1 MPPVKATVWSGAE
14 LVTVILP
21 EPVTGEP
28 DTDIPVPAE
37 IPTLV
42 TVPLP
47 VPAPIKLLTSAPV
60 IPVFKLGVEPFDK
73 IAGTPVSGELL
84 VTVILPELVT
94 GEPETDIPV
103 PAVMPTLV
111 TVPVFVVADVFIVT
125 VFPER
130 TVVILVPPA
139 ISTVSASSIVAVPP
153 LSAVS
158 FQVDIVPPL
167 LGELFVIV

>member
-1 MPPVKATVWSGAE
+1 
-14 LVTVILP
+14 
-21 EPVTGEP
+21 
-28 DTDIPVPAE
+28 
-37 IPTLV
+37 
-42 TVPLP
+42 
-47 VPAPIKLLTSAPV
+47 
-60 IPVFKLGVEPFDK
+60 
-73 IAGTPVSGELL
+73 
-84 VTVILPELVT
+84 
-94 GEPETDIPV
+94 
-103 PAVMPTLV
+103 MPTLV

-167 LGELFVIV
+167 LGELFVIVKFG